1 MAIITRLW
9 SKQPGKY
16 FCISSK
22 NSRGV
27 WRDNFFSKDQVIAGA
42 ADAFVKEHHECDLYF
57 CPTGF
62 KERRRSADGVMF
74 PKMLWAD
81 LDEANPWDIK
91 KSLRPTIA
99 IESSPGRFVGLWIID
114 KVHNNDINR
123 ALTYFV
129 GADKGGWDATQVLR
143 IPGTL
148 NYKYSSMPRVRI
160 AWADGDEHRLEDI
173 AKSIKY
179 VKGSS
184 RSGSGSRGGGAT
196 GADMSAVANGA
207 GLGGSVAATYR
218 RWEKKL
224 PQWARRGLMGG
235 KVDVVK
241 GKRSEMFWKLANTL
255 TERGLPYEDKY
266 VLLRASP
273 WNKFIGRD
281 EQLHRE
287 LAKIMDIKLGA
298 GSGGGGGG
306 EMNGHWRSEEDDEK
320 DEGYQWLSKPMD
332 QVEEENIDWIWYP
345 YLARGELSILEGDPG
360 LGKSYMA
367 QMVAGS
373 LCDGRT
379 LPNVTETG
387 IDVGKWG
394 GVQGKVVYFDIENS
408 AGSVTL
414 KRLRGN
420 GFKRLGNYIQEEQVF
435 SIDDEERLEEIH
447 EALERVRP
455 VLVVFDTINTYL
467 GKADAFK
474 GHEAQQAFV
483 KFREIAKRF
492 NCAVL
497 VLRHLTKGTKERA
510 LYRGQGSI
518 AFAGLARVVMTVGVM
533 PSDEETRVMAVT
545 KLNVTVKPPAL
556 TFTIEGRPDQGG
568 ERDRSRF
575 KWGEYV
581 EISSEDILQPSDGE
595 GKKNNAHAQT
605 MLKEWLSGG
614 EIELHKV
621 ENFGESHGISKP
633 QLRRAARELGI
644 VRDHNKENGNW
655 YWSLPPGGDVGEKHK
670 IRLKKV
676 VVKKI
681 T

>member
-1 MAIITRLW
+1 MALITRLW

-27 WRDNFFSKDQVIAGA
+27 WKDNFFSKDQVIAGA

-62 KERRRSADGVMF
+62 KERRRSKELVMF

-81 LDEANPWDIK
+81 LDEADP
-91 KSLRPTIA
+91 KSFKRGLRPTIA

-114 KVHNNDINR
+114 KVHDNGINK
-123 ALTYFV
+123 ALTYFL

-143 IPGTL
+143 VPGTL

-160 AWADGDEHRLEDI
+160 AWADGDEYRLEDI

-179 VKGSS
+179 VKGDSV
-184 RSGSGSRGGGAT
+184 GGGNA
-196 GADMSAVANGA
+196 GGGGN
-207 GLGGSVAATYR
+207 GLGGSVQGVYR

-235 KVDVVK
+235 KVKVER
-241 GKRSEMFWKLANTL
+241 GKRSEMMWKLGNTL
-255 TERGLPYEDKY
+255 TELGIPYDDKFT
-266 VLLRASP
+266 LMRASP

-281 EQLHRE
+281 DQLHRE
-287 LAKIMDIKLGA
+287 LDKMMGNKLSNGM
-298 GSGGGGGG
+298 GGGGMNGGGGG
-306 EMNGHWRSEEDDEK
+306 DDEGYEEES
-320 DEGYQWLSKPMD
+320 EGYQWLSKGMD
-332 QVEEENIDWIWYP
+332 EVEEENIDWIWYP

-367 QMVAGS
+367 QVVAGS
-373 LCDGRT
+373 LCDGKR
-379 LPNVTETG
+379 LPRDGDSDDGMQIGRG
-387 IDVGKWG
+387 IGH
-394 GVQGKVVYFDIENS
+394 VQGRVVYFDIENS

-414 KRLRGN
+414 KRLKCNNFR
-420 GFKRLGNYIQEEQVF
+420 KLSNYIQEEEIF
-435 SIDDEERLEEIH
+435 SIDDDEKLEEIH
-447 EALERVRP
+447 EALERVKP

-533 PSDEETRVMAVT
+533 PTDSETRVMAVT
-545 KLNVTVKPPAL
+545 KLNVTNKPKAL
-556 TFTIEGRPDQGG
+556 TFTIEKRPDRGE
-568 ERDRSRF
+568 ERDRSEF
-575 KWGEYV
+575 IWGEYV
-581 EISSEDILQPSDGE
+581 DISSEDILQLSDSDGRKAAVVAKE
-595 GKKNNAHAQT
+595 LLT
-605 MLKEWLSGG
+605 EWLSGG
-614 EIELHKV
+614 EVELHKI
-621 ENFGESHGISKP
+621 ENFGESHSISIP
-633 QLRRAARELGI
+633 QLRKAAREIGV
-644 VRDHNKENGNW
+644 VRNRRGEDW
-655 YWSLPPGGDVGEKHK
+655 YWALPDGSKKDSKK
-670 IRLKKV
+670 LKKI
-676 VVKKI
+676 VVKKA